1 MFDDVMK
8 KGKYMLRENKTHA
21 RYLEMNITNVLVH
34 VGASSSWYQL
44 DLLPENE
51 VGNLG
56 VAMIK
61 KNSLNEIFSVEK

>member
-8 KGKYMLRENKTHA
+8 KYDMLRENKTHA
-21 RYLEMNITNVLVH
+21 RYFEMNITNVLVH

-44 DLLPENE
+44 DLLPEND

-61 KNSLNEIFSVEK
+61 KNCLNEIFSVEK

>member
-21 RYLEMNITNVLVH
+21 RYFEMNITNVLVH

-61 KNSLNEIFSVEK
+61 KNSSVHLYTN